1 MKTLATFA
9 VMLAL
14 IVPAHAATDDAKEKD
29 LRNTGDN
36 VAFVMAC
43 PKHWAQLPPR
53 TQRIIM
59 SLGDDAAARYGKDA
73 VRAAAIA
80 AYADGYDKQGDR
92 WCASMQKIL
101 DDAGRF

>member
-1 MKTLATFA
+1 MKALTAFA

-14 IVPAHAATDDAKEKD
+14 LAPAHAETDDATK

-80 AYADGYDKQGDR
+80 AYAEGYDKQGER
-92 WCASMQKIL
+92 WCASMQTIL
-101 DDAGRF
+101 DNAGRF